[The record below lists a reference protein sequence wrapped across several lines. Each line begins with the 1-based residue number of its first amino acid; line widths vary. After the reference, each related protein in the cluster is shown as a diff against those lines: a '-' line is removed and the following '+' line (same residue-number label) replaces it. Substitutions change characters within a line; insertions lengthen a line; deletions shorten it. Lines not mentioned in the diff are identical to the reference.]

1 MIVIPAIDLRGGRC
15 VRLLQGDFAK
25 ETVFGDDPAVMACRW
40 RDAGARWLHVVDLDG
55 ARAGGP
61 RQVETI
67 AAIVAA
73 VDMPVQVGGGIRTT
87 EDAAQLLEA
96 GVERVVLGTAA
107 VEKPQLLDALIGRHG
122 HERIVL
128 GVDARDGRV
137 ATRGWLT
144 TTDVLA
150 GELIAELAKRGVTRV
165 VYTDIERDGT
175 LTAPNFEAL
184 ADVAHTAVR
193 VVASGGVTRHADL
206 LRLSEIPGV
215 EAAIV
220 GRALYTGD
228 LRLGSAEWEIGA
240 PASAD
245 VR

>member
-15 VRLLQGDFAK
+15 VRLLQGDFDQ
-25 ETVFGDDPAVMACRW
+25 ETVFGDDPAAMARRW
-40 RDAGARWLHVVDLDG
+40 ENAGARWLHVVDLDG
-55 ARAGGP
+55 ARAGSP
-61 RQVETI
+61 RQADTI

-73 VDMPVQVGGGIRTT
+73 VDIPVQVGGGIRTA
-87 EDAAQLLEA
+87 EDAAQLLKV
-96 GVERVVLGTAA
+96 GVERIVLGTAA
-107 VEKPQLLDALIGRHG
+107 VEHPQLLDVLIERYGS
-122 HERIVL
+122 ERIVL
-128 GVDARDGRV
+128 GVDARNGRV

-144 TTDVLA
+144 TSDVLA
-150 GELIAELAKRGVTRV
+150 GELITTLAKRGITRV

-184 ADVAHTAVR
+184 EVVARTGVR
-193 VVASGGVTRHADL
+193 VIASGGVTRRADL
-206 LRLSEIPGV
+206 MRLSEIPGV

-228 LRLGSAEWEIGA
+228 LLLGSAEWEIGA